1 MTNKFAQVAKRRRWS
16 LPGFFQKASFSTL
29 VLPHEESVAPS
40 IIDQARSH
48 NDNRYRIS
56 RFRTLTH
63 NLIGT
68 LPPLWRE
75 RAAERFL
82 RRERA
87 PGPAAEHVFQYLLS
101 ATKSK
106 RKAGNSNEATVAK
119 GADNFYERQ
128 YRQYFNP
135 VMGAFAMTA
144 TRALLGSGGAARGRL
159 WRRRRRTYAAMLE
172 QDAIGAP
179 PIIVINH
186 QIVATPV
193 LLPRPRT
200 PSDGVAI
207 GRWLSGRG
215 PLPPLY
221 RRLASGEEVRCAE
234 RGVRAYERRAVGAF
248 IEVVDAV
255 LRSRKLAVLA
265 LHPFDPDAMGLH
277 VTLFGVQVL
286 TPRFVVQ
293 DYGLD
298 QAALVLW
305 QRVAEAKD
313 CLLVF
318 CVGGTEEIF
327 TQCSQNLF
335 VKRPK
340 THAPEG
346 SQASSICG
354 WNPALPL
361 ERLIDEQF
369 ELLQV
374 TVSASGLPGA
384 SPRNGDRGK
393 AAFVE
398 RRNAKTYILI
408 PYHAGNAIHGHA
420 AKLWSNGF
428 GSLVIWDDSSA
439 LTAVTIFGPSWVI
452 THEEAMRDFPS
463 IAPKLHTEQRRNGAP
478 TPDPEYWFVQEVAQ
492 LVQQSEPLAATSLDP
507 VRPTCSISAGGRAI
521 HGKKPA
527 YFAADTIPPYDQSLQ
542 HEREAAGRPLDPTGD
557 EHWLWNETVR
567 GELHARQER
576 LEGLFGLELRSLGRL
591 RI

>member
-16 LPGFFQKASFSTL
+16 LPGFFQKASLSSL
-29 VLPHEESVAPS
+29 VLPHEVSVVPS

-82 RRERA
+82 RRESA
-87 PGPAAEHVFQYLLS
+87 PGPAAEHVFQYFVS
-101 ATKSK
+101 AAKSK
-106 RKAGNSNEATVAK
+106 RKAGNSNEATTAK

-159 WRRRRRTYAAMLE
+159 WRRRRQTYAAMLE
-172 QDAIGAP
+172 QDNIGAP
-179 PIIVINH
+179 PIIVINR
-186 QIVATPV
+186 QTVATPV
-193 LLPRPRT
+193 LLPKPCT
-200 PSDGVAI
+200 ASDGIAI
-207 GRWLSGRG
+207 ARWLSGRG

-221 RRLASGEEVRCAE
+221 RRLVSGEEIRCAE
-234 RGVRAYERRAVGAF
+234 HGARAYERRAVGAF
-248 IEVVDAV
+248 IQVVDAA

-277 VTLFGVQVL
+277 ITLFGVQVL
-286 TPRFVVQ
+286 TPRFVEQ
-293 DYGLD
+293 DYGLGAVALNPWRS
-298 QAALVLW
+298 AASE
-305 QRVAEAKD
+305 RES
-313 CLLVF
+313 LLVF

-335 VKRPK
+335 VKRPLAQ
-340 THAPEG
+340 TPDELEG
-346 SQASSICG
+346 GTPNA
-354 WNPALPL
+354 WNPVLPL
-361 ERLIDEQF
+361 ERLIDAQF
-369 ELLQV
+369 EMFQV

-384 SPRNGDRGK
+384 SPRNGDRGR

-398 RRNAKTYILI
+398 RRNSKTYILI
-408 PYHAGNAIHGHA
+408 PYHPGNAIHGHA

-428 GSLVIWDDSSA
+428 GSLVIWDDTWA
-439 LTAVTIFGPSWVI
+439 LTAATISGPSWVV
-452 THEEAMRDFPS
+452 THDAAIRDFPS
-463 IAPKLHTEQRRNGAP
+463 IAPKLNAELRRNGAP
-478 TPDPEYWFVQEVAQ
+478 TSDPEYWFVQEVAQ
-492 LVQQSEPLAATSLDP
+492 LTQQIEPLDANSLNP

-542 HEREAAGRPLDPTGD
+542 HEREAVGRPLDPTGD
-557 EHWLWNETVR
+557 EHRLWNETVR

-576 LEGLFGLELRSLGRL
+576 LESLL
-591 RI
+591 S